1 MDFRKAVLAAALTV
15 ASLLA
20 AACDV
25 QAPAP
30 TTTPAASATPET
42 TRTSTPTPNPN
53 AGIPLAA
60 TLFAGATATQPPD
73 HEGNLLIWNP
83 YESNTVLQFDPEEW
97 VLALGGDPKP
107 NVFEGFQGLFHRN
120 IEGCI
125 LSLSGGRGAPFT
137 WTVLQEDLQFGG
149 YTLRKE
155 TWRDLSAIRVMV
167 TYSFEDAV
175 DWDFLLGTTGLTVSM
190 PCIQAAERVLET
202 IRLSE
207 P

>member
-1 MDFRKAVLAAALTV
+1 MNPGKLTLV
-15 ASLLA
+15 ISVSILLA
-20 AACDV
+20 ACGAQTAV
-25 QAPAP
+25 ATATP
-30 TTTPAASATPET
+30 TASATPEP
-42 TRTSTPTPNPN
+42 TRTSIPTVNSN

-60 TLFAGATATQPPD
+60 TLFAGATATQPPGS
-73 HEGNLLIWNP
+73 EGELLIWNP
-83 YESNTVLQFDPEEW
+83 YESNTVLLFDPEEW

-107 NVFEGFQGLFHRN
+107 NVFEGFQGLFHRS

-125 LSLSGGRGAPFT
+125 LSLSGGRGAPVA

-149 YTLRKE
+149 FAVRKE
-155 TWRDLSAIRVMV
+155 TWRDLAAIRVMV

-202 IRLSE
+202 VRLVE